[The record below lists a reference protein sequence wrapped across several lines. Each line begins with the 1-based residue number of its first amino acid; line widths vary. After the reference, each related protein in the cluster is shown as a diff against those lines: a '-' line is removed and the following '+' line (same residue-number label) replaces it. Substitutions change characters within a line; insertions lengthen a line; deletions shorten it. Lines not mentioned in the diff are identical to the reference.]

1 MTNNVQTRKLLR
13 GESAKIIG
21 DNTLSSQTQPVPTP
35 KWMFVTGCIVT
46 FLALAYF
53 DGKAIVNIL
62 QPDQI
67 VEGRTQLGWK
77 QEQFLGLGIL
87 QLACSVVYLIPRT
100 SVLGAILLTGY
111 FGGAVATHARVGD
124 SLHEFAPAIVLG
136 VFVWLGLV
144 LREERFRALLP
155 FRSIR

>member
-1 MTNNVQTRKLLR
+1 M
-13 GESAKIIG
+13 SAG
-21 DNTLSSQTQPVPTP
+21 TQPVPTP
-35 KWMFVTGCIVT
+35 KWMFLTGWIFT
-46 FLALAYF
+46 ILALAYF

-62 QPDQI
+62 QPHQI

-136 VFVWLGLV
+136 IFVWLGLV
-144 LREERFRALLP
+144 LREERLRALLP